1 MIIGTECKVECKPE
15 CTDAEP
21 EFKPDPKVA
30 GALFDFLGFLTTRDD
45 VSTFGSS
52 EECSTAVDLLKE
64 WANIRNLSLDSADVE
79 NWHQH
84 PC

>member
-1 MIIGTECKVECKPE
+1 MIIGTKKKSEDK
-15 CTDAEP
+15 THI
-21 EFKPDPKVA
+21 EFSNPKIA